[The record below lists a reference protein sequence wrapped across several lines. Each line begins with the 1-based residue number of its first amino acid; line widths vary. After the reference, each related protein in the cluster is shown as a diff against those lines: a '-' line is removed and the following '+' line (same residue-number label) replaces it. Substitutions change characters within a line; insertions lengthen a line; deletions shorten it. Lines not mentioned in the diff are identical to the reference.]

1 MEEEHQSDWRQ
12 PVRYF
17 VVASIFV
24 GLIWF
29 IVVAKP
35 LIWSLII
42 AALAAYMMHPLVNLT
57 VRRTGLS
64 RSMAVNLVY
73 VLFLSVLIAIPIILT
88 PFVLRQAG
96 SITLDIE
103 NIRRQILLLTAQP
116 LKVGELSIPLDNLIN
131 DFSEVLTQTTTFIAS
146 NAVTTLGGI
155 STNLIWILVFLVS
168 IYYLL
173 KDSPLLIRW
182 LIGLVP
188 SSYQDHAQ
196 MLLDEIDDIWGNFLR
211 GQLLL
216 MLIVG
221 ILSWLGGVAV
231 GLPGAF
237 IIGIIA
243 GVLDL
248 IPSLGPT
255 LAAVIAVAVAWL
267 EGSTYL
273 PISDFFFGL
282 IVLGIFLVIQQVE
295 NIYIRPALMGRRLKL
310 HPGLIFIGVFSS
322 LALFGILT
330 TLVIIPVMS
339 SIGVIARYFHCRIR
353 GIDPF
358 PQAVSSHKPA
368 SPLPLDDRVGVT
380 EVHEPEV
387 SESPALVEEVG
398 G

>member
-1 MEEEHQSDWRQ
+1 MEHQSDWRQ
-12 PVRYF
+12 PIRYF
-17 VVASIFV
+17 VVAGIFV

-29 IVVAKP
+29 IVVASP

-42 AALAAYMMHPLVNLT
+42 AALAAYILHPLVNLT
-57 VRRTGLS
+57 VRRTSLS

-73 VLFLSVLIAIPIILT
+73 IFFLSILIAIPIILT
-88 PFVLRQAG
+88 PFVIRQAG
-96 SITLDIE
+96 SITPDID
-103 NIRRQILLLTAQP
+103 NIQQQIRLLTAQP
-116 LKVGELSIPLDNLIN
+116 LKFGELSIPLDNLVN
-131 DFSEVLTQTTTFIAS
+131 NFGEVLTQTTTFIAS
-146 NAVTTLGGI
+146 NAVATLGGI
-155 STNLIWILVFLVS
+155 STNLIWILVFLIS

-173 KDSPLLIRW
+173 KDSPLLIKW
-182 LIGLVP
+182 ILGLVP
-188 SSYQDHAQ
+188 LPYQDHAQ
-196 MLLDEIDDIWGNFLR
+196 KLLDEIDDIWGNFLR

-255 LAAVIAVAVAWL
+255 LAAVIAIAVAWL

-273 PISDFFFGL
+273 PVSKFFFGL

-295 NIYIRPALMGRRLKL
+295 NIWIRPVLMGRRLKL
-310 HPGLIFIGVFSS
+310 HPGLIFIGVFGS

-339 SIGVIARYFHCRIR
+339 SVGVIARYIHCRVR
-353 GIDPF
+353 GIEPF
-358 PQAVSSHKPA
+358 PQAAKDNQLA
-368 SPLPLDDRVGVT
+368 SPRPLDGHDSMA
-380 EVHEPEV
+380 EVHETEV
-387 SESPALVEEVG
+387 AENPPIVEKVG
-398 G
+398 R